1 MKNNEMAIEVM
12 DSLLIKI
19 YGIKDIEEIHIT
31 DLVPS
36 SREGKLDVLPSLFI
50 MYDGGKYLSLCSQ
63 DKYFDVF
70 VRKVFQVYNLE
81 KDREIVDPRFNPFG
95 TRTKIRI
102 DDYSKSILE
111 SGELTLINEIY
122 RFYDNKK
129 SYENNLLF
137 QEDEFR
143 ILLPIIKYHLKQLFD
158 CTDRVITLDSNNIN
172 GYRSNYTLDYKIDG
186 IDDLLLI
193 NYVSNGNEMS
203 LYIRSRDRK
212 FKPLRMTIGFKK
224 NSIETD
230 IHFEDYM
237 LHSSNIYRVK
247 SDNTLVQVFRVTKNG
262 LPIIYKNQALEK
274 CNNALPN
281 ITGNEEM
288 VWYRLPWNAIYGVND
303 VVEHLSEVD
312 QIVMTHNKYLAISGE
327 EFMLREYASKEYRRK
342 KTFDANANRMIM
354 DEVNKRVFGIL
365 LDSKEK
371 VYVLETY
378 FADMLRGNGYYD
390 TYLNDRYFYHLTQ
403 SKDGLLSLNKNNLVT
418 ISTDNN
424 IVCSAD
430 LLVKEDIKRLVKGE

>member
-1 MKNNEMAIEVM
+1 MKNNEMAIKVM

-81 KDREIVDPRFNPFG
+81 KDRAIVDPRFNPFG

-203 LYIRSRDRK
+203 
-212 FKPLRMTIGFKK
+212 
-224 NSIETD
+224 
-230 IHFEDYM
+230 
-237 LHSSNIYRVK
+237 
-247 SDNTLVQVFRVTKNG
+247 
-262 LPIIYKNQALEK
+262 
-274 CNNALPN
+274 
-281 ITGNEEM
+281 
-288 VWYRLPWNAIYGVND
+288 
-303 VVEHLSEVD
+303 
-312 QIVMTHNKYLAISGE
+312 
-327 EFMLREYASKEYRRK
+327 
-342 KTFDANANRMIM
+342 
-354 DEVNKRVFGIL
+354 
-365 LDSKEK
+365 
-371 VYVLETY
+371 
-378 FADMLRGNGYYD
+378 
-390 TYLNDRYFYHLTQ
+390 
-403 SKDGLLSLNKNNLVT
+403 
-418 ISTDNN
+418 
-424 IVCSAD
+424 
-430 LLVKEDIKRLVKGE
+430 